1 MRAPERMA
9 DVVTVGVDCVVR
21 VEEDVEVVAAGG
33 GRSEELLEARLD
45 KPRAARRASAAS
57 RSFSSSSLSLSS
69 PPSPSKGGA
78 KGGWDR
84 SKVCLL
90 KLHCPPH

>member
-21 VEEDVEVVAAGG
+21 VEEDVDVVAAGC
-33 GRSEELLEARLD
+33 GRSEEPLEARLD

-57 RSFSSSSLSLSS
+57 RSVEPFSSSSLSLSS

-78 KGGWDR
+78 KGG
-84 SKVCLL
+84 
-90 KLHCPPH
+90 